1 MTELVLKTNLFDVL
15 RANFPKDRTA
25 TALILSNGSR
35 VSYGELENQSGK
47 MANKISNV
55 GARAGDRVLVQ
66 VDKTPN
72 SLALYLACLRAGVI
86 IVPLNTAYGKVELDY
101 FIDDAQP
108 TLIVCE
114 PSSPLLEKKTNKKA
128 DFVVLSLDGNGEGT
142 LLDGFSSLTSDFE
155 TSKRGGNQTAALL
168 YTSGTT
174 GKPKGAMITH
184 DNLISNAITLKKSW
198 GFTKDDILLHALP
211 TFHVHGLFVA
221 TNTAMMSGCQIQFLA
236 KFNLDEVLEFLPSAT
251 VMMGVP
257 TFYTRLLSDDRF
269 DKDLCSNLRLF
280 VSGSA
285 PLLADTFR
293 SFHLRTGH
301 KVLERY
307 GMTETSMITSNPL
320 TGDRVAGS
328 VGQPLPDIT
337 VRIVDPMGK
346 SLTTNAV
353 GAIEVSG
360 PNVFEGYWRNL
371 EKTVSE
377 FCSDGFFKTGDI
389 GLIDEKGFLHII
401 GRDKDMI
408 ISGGLNIYPK
418 EVEEFIDQLFGVQ
431 ETAVIGLP
439 HPDFGEGVVAIVVR
453 NSETCTSEFVIKG
466 CGDGLASFKCPKVV
480 LFVDQ
485 LPRNAMGKVEKA
497 KLREMYSKALDC

>member
-1 MTELVLKTNLFDVL
+1 MTKLVLEPNLFDVL

-25 TALILSNGSR
+25 TALILPNGSSI
-35 VSYGELENQSGK
+35 SYGDLEQQSGRL
-47 MANKISNV
+47 ANRLSNV
-55 GARAGDRVLVQ
+55 GARAGDRVMAQ
-66 VDKTPN
+66 VHKTPH
-72 SLALYLACLRAGVI
+72 SLALYLACLRTGVI
-86 IVPLNTAYGKVELDY
+86 IVPLNPAYGKTELDY

-108 TLIVCE
+108 TLVVCD
-114 PSSPLLEKKTNKKA
+114 PSSPLFKKKSKNVA
-128 DFVVLSLDGNGEGT
+128 DLVVLTLDENGEGT
-142 LLDGFSSLTSDFE
+142 LFDDFSSLTSEFE
-155 TSKRGGNQTAALL
+155 TSTRGGNQTAAIL

-184 DNLISNAITLKKSW
+184 ENLSSNAITLKQSW
-198 GFTKDDILLHALP
+198 GFTKHDVLLHALP

-221 TNTAMMSGCQIQFLA
+221 TNTAIMSGCQIQFLT
-236 KFNLDEVLEFLPSAT
+236 KFDIDEVLKFLPSST

-285 PLLADTFR
+285 PLLAETFR
-293 SFHLRTGH
+293 AFHARTGH

-320 TGDRVAGS
+320 IGNRVAGS

-337 VRIVDPMGK
+337 VRVVDPMGI
-346 SLTTNAV
+346 SLTADAI

-360 PNVFEGYWRNL
+360 PNVFSGYWRNPK
-371 EKTVSE
+371 KTVSE

-389 GLIDEKGFLHII
+389 GLIDEKGFLHIV

-418 EVEEFIDQLFGVQ
+418 EVEEFIDQLSGVQ

-453 NSETCTSEFVIKG
+453 TAETCTSEFIING
-466 CGDGLASFKCPKVV
+466 CRDELANFKCPKVV
-480 LFVDQ
+480 VFVDQ
-485 LPRNAMGKVEKA
+485 LPRNIMGKVEKA
-497 KLREMYSKALDC
+497 KLRKMYSKVLDC